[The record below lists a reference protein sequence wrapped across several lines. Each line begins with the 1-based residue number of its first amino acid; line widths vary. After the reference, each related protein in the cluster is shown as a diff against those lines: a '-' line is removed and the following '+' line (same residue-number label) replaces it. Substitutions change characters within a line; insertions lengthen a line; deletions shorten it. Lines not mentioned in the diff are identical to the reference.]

1 MVVKRFVSALVL
13 ASFLGMQPGLA
24 PAWAD
29 NAMNYRFLSAKDA
42 DSLPKAGGTL
52 GLNVGPGEQITSGGM
67 TFRLLRVNSVKS
79 GAAGAQAG
87 FRQGDQIISVDGRVF
102 SGVPAFA
109 DYVGVGGAGTADCRR
124 LPAGRRRPAGSAEAH
139 GDTRGAGRGRCSPS
153 RGFRSTGRPS
163 WRGYPGEG
171 GWHTVYGEQ
180 GRHRR
185 RGRGV
190 VRVLQAR
197 LLQPFQTAAAR
208 DGALTVGQAPFIPTM
223 AS

>member
-1 MVVKRFVSALVL
+1 MVIKRFVSALVL

-29 NAMNYRFLSAKDA
+29 NAMNYRFLSTKDA

-109 DYVGVGGAGTADCRR
+109 DYVGSVAPGRQIAVDF
-124 LPAGRRRPAGSAEAH
+124 LPAGGGPQEAQRLTATLGGPSGGGAAPAVASAPPA
-139 GDTRGAGRGRCSPS
+139 DLPGADAPAKEGGTL
-153 RGFRSTGRPS
+153 STGS
-163 WRGYPGEG
+163 KVAIG
-171 GWHTVYGEQ
+171 
-180 GRHRR
+180 
-185 RGRGV
+185 
-190 VRVLQAR
+190 
-197 LLQPFQTAAAR
+197 AAAV
-208 DGALTVGQAPFIPTM
+208 ALFGCYKLGCFNRFKRRQPAMVH
-223 AS
+223 